1 MGGPASASQSTGNL
15 HKLPGLTGADKI
27 NLLNGGTCF
36 TNGGGPGG
44 NSVGSGG
51 NRSGDYLSAS
61 SSGNVLIDKDG
72 TIEIPGKG
80 WCFVYV
86 ARYSYDPF
94 QHSPNDSP
102 EAELQ
107 VSLEPPLNLVPKL
120 NQFTIL
126 CFPGQCW

>member
-1 MGGPASASQSTGNL
+1 MIHSFLSRLNGGPSSASQSTGSL

-36 TNGGGPGG
+36 TSTGVSSSGGGHIVNGAHVP
-44 NSVGSGG
+44 SSGVVDG
-51 NRSGDYLSAS
+51 YLG

-72 TIEIPGKG
+72 TVEIPGKG

-107 VSLEPPLNLVPKL
+107 V
-120 NQFTIL
+120 TIL
-126 CFPGQCW
+126 LIIDFLLY